1 LAVCARFERDHHNH
15 LIRQFF
21 HIRQLD
27 SVTEYVDNFDTL
39 MHQILAHDPMF
50 SLSAIVNH
58 FIDTIVSLAMLQEEN
73 LHLGNIATTRR
84 LTDTTGNLT
93 TSRLPSLA
101 VLSQTSSVGDV
112 KHHKEVSKI
121 GLDEHKAATL
131 VAFRKAKGLCYKC
144 GLRWGPTHKC
154 STNVPLHVAE
164 ELWQLLDTSG
174 TQEHIL
180 EPTKE
185 SSDDLMT
192 LSVNAVQGIEAP
204 QTVTL
209 IASMFSKIVVMLV
222 DSGSS
227 SSFIS

>member
-1 LAVCARFERDHHNH
+1 
-15 LIRQFF
+15 
-21 HIRQLD
+21 
-27 SVTEYVDNFDTL
+27 
-39 MHQILAHDPMF
+39 
-50 SLSAIVNH
+50 
-58 FIDTIVSLAMLQEEN
+58 
-73 LHLGNIATTRR
+73 LGNIATTRR

-101 VLSQTSSVGDV
+101 VLSQASSVGDV

-131 VAFRKAKGLCYKC
+131 MAFRKAKGLCYKC

-154 STNVPLHVAE
+154 STTVPLHVVE

-174 TQEHIL
+174 TQENIL